1 MAVSE
6 ETKTAISRSLVRD
19 IDDLYPDREATK
31 QADGTYDKRD
41 TGSTYRINK
50 DEVPTTTQD
59 MSALFQWEHGDK
71 VYGTNAKMS
80 VGMKNY
86 IKDINTAWGQEN
98 SYLDIYIDTLR
109 EKVLVS
115 EQLQEFKK

>member
-19 IDDLYPDREATK
+19 INDLYPDREATR

-41 TGSTYRINK
+41 TGSTYRLNK

-59 MSALFQWEHGDK
+59 MNALFQWEHGDT
-71 VYGTNAKMS
+71 VYGAQAKEHI
-80 VGMKNY
+80 GMKNY
-86 IKDINTAWGQEN
+86 VKDINTAWGQEN

-109 EKVLVS
+109 PGVLVS
-115 EQLQEFKK
+115 EQLEEFKK